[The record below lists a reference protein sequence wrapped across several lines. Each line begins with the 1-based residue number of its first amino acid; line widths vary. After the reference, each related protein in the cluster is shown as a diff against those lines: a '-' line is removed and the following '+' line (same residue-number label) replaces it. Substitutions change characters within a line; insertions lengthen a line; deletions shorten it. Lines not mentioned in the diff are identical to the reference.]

1 MKKKK
6 PTPPSARKN
15 KLSFI
20 SLQEA
25 WEEINLMLAES
36 NEAILENGGGVHGTE
51 FIAYDCLIKSNTSK
65 IDPDF
70 NFGKVLGYTDKKW
83 TSLVKN
89 YIDFDYLDLVK
100 SEITVRRGKNAKSYN
115 YVFRFSNKHGGGKD
129 CLISIIFSK
138 RIGDEYPTAFFNVR
152 VSEVTS
158 RLIFDFLLVQR
169 VCEYVYGEDHPVH
182 VNFFAPSLFIT
193 AERFS
198 MLAHWKGWEKVKE
211 RISGKGRFADRIE
224 MVYDNFSNID
234 TANIRYKTHQ
244 RCAEV
249 IQKVG
254 HKANSDLFARDLKLI
269 KLQPE
274 LPIEAD
280 TPKKVKDY
288 IKNKKK

>member
-100 SEITVRRGKNAKSYN
+100 SEITVRSY
-115 YVFRFSNKHGGGKD
+115 
-129 CLISIIFSK
+129 
-138 RIGDEYPTAFFNVR
+138 RI
-152 VSEVTS
+152 
-158 RLIFDFLLVQR
+158 
-169 VCEYVYGEDHPVH
+169 
-182 VNFFAPSLFIT
+182 PSLCGQQIYL
-193 AERFS
+193 S
-198 MLAHWKGWEKVKE
+198 Q
-211 RISGKGRFADRIE
+211 ISSLLPFP
-224 MVYDNFSNID
+224 NLSNGQAWR
-234 TANIRYKTHQ
+234 TFLR
-244 RCAEV
+244 
-249 IQKVG
+249 
-254 HKANSDLFARDLKLI
+254 
-269 KLQPE
+269 
-274 LPIEAD
+274 
-280 TPKKVKDY
+280 
-288 IKNKKK
+288 